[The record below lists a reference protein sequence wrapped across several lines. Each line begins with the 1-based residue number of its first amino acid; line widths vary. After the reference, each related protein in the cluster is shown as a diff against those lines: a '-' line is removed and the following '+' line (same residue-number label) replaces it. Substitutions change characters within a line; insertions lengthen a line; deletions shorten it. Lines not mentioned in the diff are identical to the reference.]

1 MQLSVCA
8 MTIGNVLDTSFEDVP
23 APATEAEG
31 LLFAI
36 ERVRAQF
43 AWKVGGLDS
52 AALNQPHPP
61 SAMTLGGLVKH
72 MAGCEERMIA
82 TCLTGEP
89 LPAPWDA
96 VDHDADREMEWR
108 TAADDS
114 PEELYALW
122 RAAVGRSRAA
132 VASVLAEGDLG
143 QPSKVSGPSGWTPN
157 RRRILLDLLEH
168 YLRHT
173 GHADLL
179 REAVDGLVGEDPP
192 R

>member
-1 MQLSVCA
+1 
-8 MTIGNVLDTSFEDVP
+8 MTKENSLQIGFEDVP

-43 AWKVGGLDS
+43 AWKTGGLDS

-61 SAMTLGGLVKH
+61 STMTLGGLIKH
-72 MAGCEERMIA
+72 MAGCEERLISVA
-82 TCLTGEP
+82 LTGEP

-96 VDHDADREMEWR
+96 VDHAADREMEWR
-108 TAADDS
+108 TAADDT

-122 RAAVGRSRAA
+122 NAAVERSRKVVAA
-132 VASVLAEGDLG
+132 VLEEGHLE
-143 QPSKVSGPSGWTPN
+143 QPSKLSGPGGWNPN
-157 RRRILLDLLEH
+157 RRRILIDLVEH

-179 REAVDGLVGEDPP
+179 REGVDGLVGEDPP